1 MYITLETDIRYIRK
15 ITSKHKNVNYH
26 RCLPGKKGV
35 KSHLTVHEEPSPTI
49 KLLKNVTKKNKSCIS
64 EIFV

>member
-35 KSHLTVHEEPSPTI
+35 KSHLTVHEEPSPNI
-49 KLLKNVTKKNKSCIS
+49 KLLKN
-64 EIFV
+64 